1 MKILITGANGLL
13 GNELVSVLKNDHS
26 LILFSHSQLDI
37 SDSESVNKQIDSS
50 LPDVIINSA
59 AYTQVDACE
68 TNYDL
73 AYKSN
78 AIGPK
83 NLAIKC
89 KQLGIPF
96 IHISTDYVF
105 EGNENNNKPFKEDD
119 KLGPKTVYGKTKLEG
134 ENLVK
139 QNCDKYFVLRTAWLY
154 GQGKNF
160 VKTMLNLSKKNKEL
174 KVVNDQIGSPTYAKD
189 LAKAIKEIID
199 KKSDKYG
206 IYHITNKG
214 EVQWYEFAKKI
225 FEIKK
230 IEIKINPVTS
240 EEFPRPAPRPHYSV
254 LNNQKWINAG
264 FNPLRNYE
272 EALKEYLDSF
282 KDEQILIIFS

>member
-13 GNELVSVLKNDHS
+13 GHELSSILKGHT
-26 LILFSHSQLDI
+26 LILLSHSQLDI
-37 SDSESVNKQIDSS
+37 SDPESVNKQIDSS
-50 LPDVIINSA
+50 SPDIIINSA

-73 AYKSN
+73 AFKSN

-89 KQLGIPF
+89 KQLGIPL

-105 EGNENNNKPFKEDD
+105 EGNEKKNSPLVEDD

-134 ENLVK
+134 EKMV
-139 QNCDKYFVLRTAWLY
+139 QENCQKYFILRTAWLY
-154 GQGKNF
+154 GEGKNF
-160 VKTMLNLSKKNKEL
+160 VKTMMSLSKKNKEL

-189 LAKAIKEIID
+189 LAKAIKEIIE

-206 IYHITNKG
+206 IYHVTNKG
-214 EVQWYEFAKKI
+214 EVSWYEFAKKI
-225 FEIKK
+225 FEIKN
-230 IEIKINPVTS
+230 IEIKVNPCTS

-254 LNNQKWINAG
+254 LSNQKWIDAG
-264 FNPLRNYE
+264 FTPMRDYE
-272 EALKEYLDSF
+272 EALNEYLNSL
-282 KDEQILIIFS
+282 KDE

>member
-13 GNELVSVLKNDHS
+13 GHELSSLLKDHT
-26 LILFSHSQLDI
+26 LILLSHSQLDI

-50 LPDVIINSA
+50 SPDIIINSV

-73 AYKSN
+73 AFQSN

-89 KQLGIPF
+89 KQLGIPL

-105 EGNENNNKPFKEDD
+105 EGNEKKNSPLVEND

-134 ENLVK
+134 EKMV
-139 QNCDKYFVLRTAWLY
+139 QENCEKYFILRTAWLY
-154 GQGKNF
+154 GEGKNF
-160 VKTMLNLSKKNKEL
+160 VKTMLSLSKKNKEL

-189 LAKAIKEIID
+189 LAKAIKEIIE

-206 IYHITNKG
+206 IYHVTNKG
-214 EVQWYEFAKKI
+214 EVSWYEFAKKI
-225 FEIKK
+225 FEIKN
-230 IEIKINPVTS
+230 IEIKVNPCTS

-254 LNNQKWINAG
+254 LSNQKWIDAG
-264 FNPLRNYE
+264 FTPMRDYE
-272 EALKEYLDSF
+272 EALNEYLNSL
-282 KDEQILIIFS
+282 KDE

>member
-13 GNELVSVLKNDHS
+13 GHELASVLKEHT
-26 LILFSHSQLDI
+26 LILLSHSQLDI
-37 SDSESVNKQIDSS
+37 SNSEAVTKQIDSS
-50 LPDVIINSA
+50 SPDIIINSA

-73 AYKSN
+73 AYAAN

-89 KQLGIPF
+89 KELNIPL

-105 EGNENNNKPFKEDD
+105 EGNETNNVPLKEDD

-134 ENLVK
+134 EKFV
-139 QNCDKYFVLRTAWLY
+139 QENCEKYFILRTAWLY
-154 GQGKNF
+154 GEGKNF
-160 VKTMLNLSKKNKEL
+160 VRTMINLSKKNKEL

-189 LAKAIKEIID
+189 LAMAIKEIIE

-206 IYHITNKG
+206 IYHVTNNGK
-214 EVQWYEFAKKI
+214 VSWYEFAKKI
-225 FEIKK
+225 FEIKN
-230 IEIKINPVTS
+230 IEIKVNPCTS
-240 EEFPRPAPRPHYSV
+240 EEFPRPAPRPHFSV
-254 LNNQKWINAG
+254 LSNQKWIDAG
-264 FNPLRNYE
+264 FTPMRNYE
-272 EALKEYLDSF
+272 ESLKEYLNSL
-282 KDEQILIIFS
+282 KDE

>member
-13 GNELVSVLKNDHS
+13 GHELSSLLKDHT
-26 LILFSHSQLDI
+26 LILLSHSQLDI
-37 SDSESVNKQIDSS
+37 SNSESVNKQIDSS
-50 LPDVIINSA
+50 SPDIIINSA

-73 AYKSN
+73 AFQSN

-89 KQLGIPF
+89 KQLGIPL

-105 EGNENNNKPFKEDD
+105 EGNEKKNSPLVEND

-134 ENLVK
+134 EKMV
-139 QNCDKYFVLRTAWLY
+139 QENCEKYFILRTAWLY
-154 GQGKNF
+154 GEGKNF
-160 VKTMLNLSKKNKEL
+160 VKTMLSLSKKNKEL

-189 LAKAIKEIID
+189 LAKAIKEIIE

-206 IYHITNKG
+206 IYHVTNKG
-214 EVQWYEFAKKI
+214 EVSWYEFAKKI
-225 FEIKK
+225 FEIKN
-230 IEIKINPVTS
+230 IEIKVNPCTS

-254 LNNQKWINAG
+254 LSNQKWIDAG
-264 FNPLRNYE
+264 FTPMRDYE
-272 EALKEYLDSF
+272 EALNEYLDSLM
-282 KDEQILIIFS
+282 DE

>member
-13 GNELVSVLKNDHS
+13 GHELSSLLKDHT
-26 LILFSHSQLDI
+26 LILLSHSQLDI

-50 LPDVIINSA
+50 SPDIIINSA

-73 AYKSN
+73 AFQSN

-89 KQLGIPF
+89 KKLGIPL

-105 EGNENNNKPFKEDD
+105 EGNEKKNSPLVEND

-134 ENLVK
+134 EKMV
-139 QNCDKYFVLRTAWLY
+139 QENCEKYFILRTAWLY
-154 GQGKNF
+154 GEGKNF
-160 VKTMLNLSKKNKEL
+160 VKTMLSLSKKNKEL

-189 LAKAIKEIID
+189 LAKAIKEIIE

-206 IYHITNKG
+206 IYHVTNKG
-214 EVQWYEFAKKI
+214 EVSWYEFAKKI
-225 FEIKK
+225 FEIKN
-230 IEIKINPVTS
+230 IEIKVNPCTS

-254 LNNQKWINAG
+254 LSNQKWIDAG
-264 FNPLRNYE
+264 FTPMRDYE
-272 EALKEYLDSF
+272 EALNEYLNSL
-282 KDEQILIIFS
+282 KDE

>member
-13 GNELVSVLKNDHS
+13 GHELSSILKGHT

-37 SDSESVNKQIDSS
+37 SDPESVNKQIDSS
-50 LPDVIINSA
+50 SPDIIINSA

-73 AYKSN
+73 AFKSN

-89 KQLGIPF
+89 KQLGIPL

-105 EGNENNNKPFKEDD
+105 EGNEKKNSPLVEND

-134 ENLVK
+134 EKMV
-139 QNCDKYFVLRTAWLY
+139 QENCEKYFILRTAWLY
-154 GQGKNF
+154 GEGKNF
-160 VKTMLNLSKKNKEL
+160 VKTMLSLSKKNNEL

-189 LAKAIKEIID
+189 LAKAIKEIIE

-206 IYHITNKG
+206 IYHVTNKG
-214 EVQWYEFAKKI
+214 EVSWYEFAKKI
-225 FEIKK
+225 FEIKN
-230 IEIKINPVTS
+230 IEIKVNPCTS

-254 LNNQKWINAG
+254 LSNQKWIDAG
-264 FNPLRNYE
+264 FTPMRDYE
-272 EALKEYLDSF
+272 EALKEYLDSL
-282 KDEQILIIFS
+282 KDE

>member
-13 GNELVSVLKNDHS
+13 GHELSSLLKDHT

-50 LPDVIINSA
+50 SPDIIINSA

-73 AYKSN
+73 AFQSN

-89 KQLGIPF
+89 KQLGIPL

-105 EGNENNNKPFKEDD
+105 EGNEKKNSPLVEDD

-134 ENLVK
+134 EKMV
-139 QNCDKYFVLRTAWLY
+139 QENCEKYFILRTAWLY
-154 GQGKNF
+154 GEGKNF
-160 VKTMLNLSKKNKEL
+160 VKTMLSLSKKNKEL

-189 LAKAIKEIID
+189 LAKAIKEIIE

-206 IYHITNKG
+206 IYHVTNKG
-214 EVQWYEFAKKI
+214 EVSWYEFAKKI
-225 FEIKK
+225 FEIKN
-230 IEIKINPVTS
+230 IEIKVNPCTS

-254 LNNQKWINAG
+254 LSNQKWIDAG
-264 FNPLRNYE
+264 FTPMRDYE
-272 EALKEYLDSF
+272 EALNEYLNSL
-282 KDEQILIIFS
+282 KDE

>member
-13 GNELVSVLKNDHS
+13 GHELSSLLKDHT
-26 LILFSHSQLDI
+26 LILLSHSQLDI

-50 LPDVIINSA
+50 SPDIIINSA

-73 AYKSN
+73 AFQSN

-89 KQLGIPF
+89 KQLGIPL

-105 EGNENNNKPFKEDD
+105 EGNEKKNSPLVEDD

-134 ENLVK
+134 EKMV
-139 QNCDKYFVLRTAWLY
+139 QENCEKYFILRTAWLY
-154 GQGKNF
+154 GEGKNF
-160 VKTMLNLSKKNKEL
+160 VKTMLSLSKKNKEL

-189 LAKAIKEIID
+189 LAKAIKEIIE

-206 IYHITNKG
+206 IYHVTNKG
-214 EVQWYEFAKKI
+214 EVSWYEFAKKI
-225 FEIKK
+225 FEIKN
-230 IEIKINPVTS
+230 IEIKVNPCTS

-254 LNNQKWINAG
+254 LSNQKWIDAG
-264 FNPLRNYE
+264 FTPMRDYE
-272 EALKEYLDSF
+272 EALNEYLNSL
-282 KDEQILIIFS
+282 KDE

>member
-13 GNELVSVLKNDHS
+13 GHELSSILKDHT
-26 LILFSHSQLDI
+26 LILLSHSQLDI

-50 LPDVIINSA
+50 SPDIIINSA

-73 AYKSN
+73 AFKSN

-89 KQLGIPF
+89 KQLGIPL

-105 EGNENNNKPFKEDD
+105 EGNKKKNSPLVEDD

-134 ENLVK
+134 EKMV
-139 QNCDKYFVLRTAWLY
+139 QENCQKYFILRTAWLY
-154 GQGKNF
+154 GEGKNF
-160 VKTMLNLSKKNKEL
+160 VKTMLSLSKKNKEL

-189 LAKAIKEIID
+189 LAKAIKEIIE

-206 IYHITNKG
+206 IYHVTNKG
-214 EVQWYEFAKKI
+214 EVSWYEFAKKI
-225 FEIKK
+225 FEIKN
-230 IEIKINPVTS
+230 IEIKVNPCTS

-254 LNNQKWINAG
+254 LSNKKWVDAG
-264 FNPLRNYE
+264 FTPMRDYE
-272 EALKEYLDSF
+272 EALKEYLDSL
-282 KDEQILIIFS
+282 KDK

>member
-13 GNELVSVLKNDHS
+13 CHELSSILKGHT
-26 LILFSHSQLDI
+26 LILLSHSQLDI
-37 SDSESVNKQIDSS
+37 SDPESVNKQIDSS
-50 LPDVIINSA
+50 SPDIIINSA

-73 AYKSN
+73 AFKSN

-89 KQLGIPF
+89 KQLGIPL

-105 EGNENNNKPFKEDD
+105 EGNEKKNSPLVEDD

-134 ENLVK
+134 EKMV
-139 QNCDKYFVLRTAWLY
+139 QENCQKYFILRTAWLY
-154 GQGKNF
+154 GEGKNF
-160 VKTMLNLSKKNKEL
+160 VKTMMSLSKKNKEL

-189 LAKAIKEIID
+189 LAKAIKDIIE
-199 KKSDKYG
+199 KKSNKYG
-206 IYHITNKG
+206 IYHVTNKG
-214 EVQWYEFAKKI
+214 EVSWYEFAKKI
-225 FEIKK
+225 FEIKN
-230 IEIKINPVTS
+230 IEIKVNPCTS

-254 LNNQKWINAG
+254 LSNQKWIDAG
-264 FNPLRNYE
+264 FTPMRDYE
-272 EALKEYLDSF
+272 EALNEYLDSL
-282 KDEQILIIFS
+282 KDE

>member
-13 GNELVSVLKNDHS
+13 GHELSSILKGHT
-26 LILFSHSQLDI
+26 ILLSHSQLDI
-37 SDSESVNKQIDSS
+37 SDPESVNKQIDSS
-50 LPDVIINSA
+50 SPDIIINSA

-73 AYKSN
+73 AFKSN

-89 KQLGIPF
+89 KQLGIPL

-105 EGNENNNKPFKEDD
+105 EGNEKKNSPLVEDD

-134 ENLVK
+134 EKMV
-139 QNCDKYFVLRTAWLY
+139 QENCQKYFILRTAWLY
-154 GQGKNF
+154 GEGKNF
-160 VKTMLNLSKKNKEL
+160 VKTMLSLSKKNKEL

-189 LAKAIKEIID
+189 LAKAIKEIIE

-206 IYHITNKG
+206 IYHVTNKG
-214 EVQWYEFAKKI
+214 EVSWYEFAKKI
-225 FEIKK
+225 FEIKN
-230 IEIKINPVTS
+230 IEIKVNPCTS

-254 LNNQKWINAG
+254 LSNQKWIDAG
-264 FNPLRNYE
+264 FTPMRDYE
-272 EALKEYLDSF
+272 EALNEYLNSL
-282 KDEQILIIFS
+282 KDE

>member
-13 GNELVSVLKNDHS
+13 GHELSSILKGHT
-26 LILFSHSQLDI
+26 ILLSHSQLDI
-37 SDSESVNKQIDSS
+37 SDPESVNKQIDSS
-50 LPDVIINSA
+50 SPDIIINSA

-73 AYKSN
+73 AFKSN

-89 KQLGIPF
+89 KQLGIPL

-105 EGNENNNKPFKEDD
+105 EGNEKKNSPLVEDD
-119 KLGPKTVYGKTKLEG
+119 KLGPRTVYGKTKLEG
-134 ENLVK
+134 EKMV
-139 QNCDKYFVLRTAWLY
+139 QENCQKYFILRTAWLY
-154 GQGKNF
+154 GEGKNF
-160 VKTMLNLSKKNKEL
+160 VKTMLSLSKKNKEL

-189 LAKAIKEIID
+189 LAKAIKEIIE

-206 IYHITNKG
+206 IYHVTNKG
-214 EVQWYEFAKKI
+214 EVSWYEFAKKI
-225 FEIKK
+225 FEIKN
-230 IEIKINPVTS
+230 IEIKVNPCTS

-254 LNNQKWINAG
+254 LSNQKWIDAG
-264 FNPLRNYE
+264 FTPMRDYE
-272 EALKEYLDSF
+272 EALNEYLDSL
-282 KDEQILIIFS
+282 KDE

>member
-50 LPDVIINSA
+50 LPDIIINSA
-59 AYTQVDACE
+59 AYTQVDVCE

-83 NLAIKC
+83 NLANKC

-105 EGNENNNKPFKEDD
+105 EGNENNNKPYKEDD

-139 QNCDKYFVLRTAWLY
+139 QNCDKYFILRTAWLY

-214 EVQWYEFAKKI
+214 EVSWYEFAKKI

-254 LNNQKWINAG
+254 LSNQKWIDAG

-282 KDEQILIIFS
+282 KDE

>member
-13 GNELVSVLKNDHS
+13 GHELSSLLKDHT
-26 LILFSHSQLDI
+26 LILLSHSQLDI

-50 LPDVIINSA
+50 SPDIIINSA

-73 AYKSN
+73 AFQSN

-89 KQLGIPF
+89 KQLGIPL

-105 EGNENNNKPFKEDD
+105 EGNEKKNSPLVEND

-134 ENLVK
+134 EKMV
-139 QNCDKYFVLRTAWLY
+139 QENCEKYFILRTAWLY
-154 GQGKNF
+154 GEGKNF
-160 VKTMLNLSKKNKEL
+160 VKTMLSLSKKNNEL

-189 LAKAIKEIID
+189 LAKAIKEIIE

-206 IYHITNKG
+206 IYHVTNKG
-214 EVQWYEFAKKI
+214 EVSWYEFAKKI
-225 FEIKK
+225 FEIKN
-230 IEIKINPVTS
+230 IEIKVNPCTS

-254 LNNQKWINAG
+254 LSNQKWIDAG
-264 FNPLRNYE
+264 FTPMRDYE
-272 EALKEYLDSF
+272 EALNEYLNSL
-282 KDEQILIIFS
+282 KDE

>member
-13 GNELVSVLKNDHS
+13 GHELSSLLKDHT
-26 LILFSHSQLDI
+26 LILLSHSQLDI
-37 SDSESVNKQIDSS
+37 SNSESVNKQIDSS
-50 LPDVIINSA
+50 SPDIIINSA

-73 AYKSN
+73 AFQSN

-89 KQLGIPF
+89 KQLGIPL

-105 EGNENNNKPFKEDD
+105 EGNEKKNSPLVEND

-134 ENLVK
+134 EKMV
-139 QNCDKYFVLRTAWLY
+139 QENCEKYFILRTAWLY
-154 GQGKNF
+154 GEGKNF
-160 VKTMLNLSKKNKEL
+160 VKTMLSLSKKNKEL

-189 LAKAIKEIID
+189 LAKAIKEIIE

-206 IYHITNKG
+206 IYHVTNKG
-214 EVQWYEFAKKI
+214 EVSWYEFAKKI
-225 FEIKK
+225 FEIKN
-230 IEIKINPVTS
+230 IEIKVNPCTS

-254 LNNQKWINAG
+254 LSNQKWIDAG
-264 FNPLRNYE
+264 FTPMRDYE
-272 EALKEYLDSF
+272 EALNEYLNSL
-282 KDEQILIIFS
+282 KDE

>member
-13 GNELVSVLKNDHS
+13 GHELSSLLKDHT
-26 LILFSHSQLDI
+26 LILLSHSQLDI
-37 SDSESVNKQIDSS
+37 SNSESVNKQIDSS
-50 LPDVIINSA
+50 SPDIIINSA

-73 AYKSN
+73 AFQSN

-89 KQLGIPF
+89 KQLGIPL

-105 EGNENNNKPFKEDD
+105 EGNEKKNSPLVEND

-134 ENLVK
+134 EKMV
-139 QNCDKYFVLRTAWLY
+139 QENCQKYFILRTAWLY
-154 GQGKNF
+154 GEGKNF
-160 VKTMLNLSKKNKEL
+160 VKTMLSLSKKNKEL

-189 LAKAIKEIID
+189 LAKAIKEIIE

-206 IYHITNKG
+206 IYHVTNKG
-214 EVQWYEFAKKI
+214 EVSWYEFAKKI
-225 FEIKK
+225 FEIKN
-230 IEIKINPVTS
+230 IEIKVNPCTS

-254 LNNQKWINAG
+254 LSNQKWIDAG
-264 FNPLRNYE
+264 FTPMRDYE
-272 EALKEYLDSF
+272 EALNEYLDSL
-282 KDEQILIIFS
+282 KDE

>member
-13 GNELVSVLKNDHS
+13 GHELSSILKGHT
-26 LILFSHSQLDI
+26 LILLSHSQLDI
-37 SDSESVNKQIDSS
+37 SDPESVNKQIDSS
-50 LPDVIINSA
+50 SPDIIINSA

-73 AYKSN
+73 AFKSN

-89 KQLGIPF
+89 KQLGIPL

-105 EGNENNNKPFKEDD
+105 EGNEKKNSPLVEND

-134 ENLVK
+134 EKMV
-139 QNCDKYFVLRTAWLY
+139 QENCQKYFILRTAWLY
-154 GQGKNF
+154 GEGKNF
-160 VKTMLNLSKKNKEL
+160 VKTMLSLSKKNKEL

-189 LAKAIKEIID
+189 LAKAIKEIIE

-206 IYHITNKG
+206 IYHVTNKG
-214 EVQWYEFAKKI
+214 EVSWYEFAKKI
-225 FEIKK
+225 FEIKN
-230 IEIKINPVTS
+230 IEIKVNPCTS

-254 LNNQKWINAG
+254 LSNQKWIDAG
-264 FNPLRNYE
+264 FTPMRDYE
-272 EALKEYLDSF
+272 EALNEYLDSL
-282 KDEQILIIFS
+282 KDE

>member
-13 GNELVSVLKNDHS
+13 GHELISVLKDDHT

-37 SDSESVNKQIDSS
+37 SDAESVNKQIDSS
-50 LPDVIINSA
+50 LPDIIINSA
-59 AYTQVDACE
+59 AYTQVDLCE
-68 TNYDL
+68 SNYDL
-73 AYKSN
+73 AFKSN
-78 AIGPK
+78 ALGPK

-89 KQLGIPF
+89 KELGIPL

-105 EGNENNNKPFKEDD
+105 EGNEKNKKPLEEND

-134 ENLVK
+134 ENFVK
-139 QNCDKYFVLRTAWLY
+139 ENCDKYFILRTAWLY
-154 GQGKNF
+154 GEGKNF
-160 VKTMLNLSKKNKEL
+160 VKTMINLSKKNKEL

-206 IYHITNKG
+206 IYHVTNKG
-214 EVQWYEFAKKI
+214 EVSWYEFAKKI

-230 IEIKINPVTS
+230 IEIKVNPVTS

-254 LNNQKWINAG
+254 LSNQKWINAG

-272 EALKEYLDSF
+272 EALKDYLDSL
-282 KDEQILIIFS
+282 KEE